1 MALFALATSAAP
13 LTTRLLNLSARLI
26 SIHPCAKVVN
36 TGAVH
41 ELALGQLVYAAAA
54 GTLLLVGCT
63 ARHQLDSDFLNA
75 DSHLPWLPWLMA
87 ACGVA
92 FGTLMAAPFRIV
104 GQIAGARDGEQVV
117 AGNALCFESWFF
129 GYFRREVRR
138 GTEFCDSIA
147 TTACDHS
154 CRPDVSSFGW

>member
-1 MALFALATSAAP
+1 MLICVVLLGVRADDGVALAAWGMALFALATSAAP

-36 TGAVH
+36 AGAVH

-54 GTLLLVGCT
+54 GTLLFVGCT
-63 ARHQLDSDFLNA
+63 ARHQLDSEFLNA
-75 DSHLPWLPWLMA
+75 DSHLQWLPWLMA

-104 GQIAGARDGEQVV
+104 GQIAGARDGEQVH
-117 AGNALCFESWFF
+117 AGNAL
-129 GYFRREVRR
+129 
-138 GTEFCDSIA
+138 
-147 TTACDHS
+147 
-154 CRPDVSSFGW
+154 